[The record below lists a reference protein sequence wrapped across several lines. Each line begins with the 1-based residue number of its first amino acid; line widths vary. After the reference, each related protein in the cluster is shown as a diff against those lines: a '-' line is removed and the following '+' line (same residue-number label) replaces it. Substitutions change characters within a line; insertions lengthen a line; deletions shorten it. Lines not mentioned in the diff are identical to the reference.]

1 MNTKYLI
8 ITFCIFLSACSTRNV
23 YISDIDSERKSS
35 ANSTKLE
42 RIVSDD
48 NVKDAQLG
56 VAVLL
61 GIDEGGKNYVGI
73 ALAPSTVNVSLVEI
87 NPYNIRSLELHEAK
101 ELLDA
106 IAFATANYKVKVK
119 KLHSINSSYDS
130 YLQSNSMFIQGIYL
144 APIQSEFLSFTFVN
158 NVYGAEAR
166 MYFNSLHNKMAENRV
181 FEYEKLKHLS
191 MLLNKAV
198 NRVNSKN

>member
-1 MNTKYLI
+1 MNTHYLI
-8 ITFCIFLSACSTRNV
+8 ITFCIFLSACSSRNV

-42 RIVSDD
+42 RIVSD
-48 NVKDAQLG
+48 NSAKDAQLG

-61 GIDEGGKNYVGI
+61 GIDESGKNYVAI
-73 ALAPSTVNVSLVEI
+73 ALAPTVNVSLVEI
-87 NPYNIRSLELHEAK
+87 NPYNIRSLELHEAR

-130 YLQSNSMFIQGIYL
+130 YLQSTSMFIQGIYL

-166 MYFNSLHNKMAENRV
+166 MYFNSLNNKVAGNRV
-181 FEYEKLKHLS
+181 FNYEKLNHLS

-198 NRVNSKN
+198 NRANSKN